1 MPLSNQLIAFLVITR
16 KEMIR
21 IFRIWTQTL
30 LPSAITQVLY
40 FVIFGGF
47 IGSQIKSVDGISY
60 MAFLIPGLVM
70 MAVISN
76 SFTNVVSSFFGAKFQ
91 RNIEELMVSPTPNWV
106 ILAGFVAGGVIR
118 GILVGSIVLAVSIFF
133 VRPEISNIFIVLAF
147 AILTAILFALA
158 GFSNSLFA
166 KSFDDISI
174 VPNFVLTPL
183 TYLGGVFYS
192 IKNLPPVWQTVSHF
206 NPIVYMIDGFRY
218 GFYGKSDVNVGL
230 SFAIIILAVTGLW
243 ILNINLL
250 KRGSG
255 LRS

>member
-1 MPLSNQLIAFLVITR
+1 MPLSNQLIAFLAITR